1 MLERVMKL
9 QEATKP
15 RPIAIYGGRFQPMG
29 LHHYKTYQHLVNK
42 FGAKNVYVATSGVT
56 GPKSPF
62 TFAEKKKIIQS
73 YGVPASKIVKVKE
86 PYKSAE
92 ITKKFSKDTPA
103 IFAVGE
109 KDGSRLT
116 AGKYF
121 DKYKDGAP
129 MDGYEEHGY
138 IYILPHVSLKVNG
151 KEMSGTA
158 IRATLGNKGI
168 KAPQKHKLFQGIFG
182 HNKKDIYKLVVGKLT
197 RLSEERMELR
207 GLLLM
212 GGAYGHMAHPFDDS
226 NLTFGDFKSMITRLL
241 KGGVNVKGVTEK
253 LDGQNL
259 MVSWKN
265 GQLVAA
271 RNKGQIK
278 NFGENAL
285 TTAGV
290 KKMFA
295 GRGELEKAFAG
306 TMEDLENAIKGL
318 TEKQRGHIFD
328 NGHKWMNLEIIYVP
342 TQNVIPYGKDMIV
355 FHGNLEY
362 DKEGNPIGQ
371 DKESGS
377 KLAGMIKQ
385 INQEIQNTFEIR
397 GPVAVSLPVSKEF
410 QEDQQYFIKK
420 LYGLQKKYGLGNTD
434 KITRYHEMW
443 WLSKINAEARKSKIK
458 LDKPTKI
465 ALINRWVFGDK
476 SKALNKK
483 NFEDEKVLDWAKKMD
498 KINFNKFAQQNVAP
512 FEDLFLELGAKVLT
526 NVSNLIAASPDESV
540 KNIKKDLKSTINSL
554 NKGGDLNK
562 ISQLKRH
569 LNRLKK
575 AGGFKRIVP
584 SEGVVF
590 NYKGKTYKLTGTFA
604 PINQILGSLKYA

>member
-1 MLERVMKL
+1 MKL
-9 QEATKP
+9 QEVKNP
-15 RPIAIYGGRFQPMG
+15 RPIAIYPGRFQPMG
-29 LHHYKTYQHLVNK
+29 SHHFKAYQNLVKK
-42 FGAKNVYVATSGVT
+42 FGAKNVYIATSGVT

-62 TFAEKKKIIQS
+62 TFAEKKKIIQA
-73 YGVPASKIVKVKE
+73 YGVPSNRIIKVRD
-86 PYKSAE
+86 PYKAVE
-92 ITKKFSKDTPA
+92 ITSKLPEDTPVVFGFGA
-103 IFAVGE
+103 
-109 KDGSRLT
+109 KDAGRLT
-116 AGKYF
+116 SGKYF
-121 DKYKDGAP
+121 RDYKEGD
-129 MDGYEEHGY
+129 DLVGYKENGY
-138 IYILPHVSLKVNG
+138 ITVLPHIALKVAG
-151 KEMSGTA
+151 KEMSGTS
-158 IRATLGNKGI
+158 IRAALGSKETEESE
-168 KAPQKHKLFQGIFG
+168 KLKVFKGIFG
-182 HNKKDIYKLVVGKLT
+182 HSKKDIYKLVVDKLT
-197 RLSEERMELR
+197 SLREEKMELR
-207 GLLLM
+207 RLLLM

-241 KGGVNVKGVTEK
+241 KGGVNVEGVTEK

-278 NFGENAL
+278 NFGENSL

-318 TEKQRGHIFD
+318 TEKQKGHIFD

-342 TQNVIPYGKDMIV
+342 TQNVIPYGKDMII

-362 DKEGNPIGQ
+362 DKEGNAIGQ

-385 INQEIQNTFEIR
+385 INQNIQNTFEIR
-397 GPVAVSLPVSKEF
+397 GPVALSLPVSKDF
-410 QEDQQYFIKK
+410 KEDQQYFIKK
-420 LYGLQKKYGLGNTD
+420 LYKLQKKYGLSNND
-434 KITRYHEMW
+434 KVTRYHEMW
-443 WLSKINAEARKSKIK
+443 WLNKINAEARKSKIK
-458 LDKPTKI
+458 LDKKTKI
-465 ALINRWVFGDK
+465 ALINRWVFGNK
-476 SKALNKK
+476 SKALNSK
-483 NFEDEKVLDWAKKMD
+483 NFTNEKVLAWAKKLD
-498 KINFNKFAQQNVAP
+498 KQNFNKFAQQNIAP

-526 NVSNLIAASPDESV
+526 NVDNLISASPESSV
-540 KNIKKDLKSTINSL
+540 RSIKKDLKTTINSL
-554 NKGGDLNK
+554 RQGGDINK
-562 ISQLKRH
+562 ITQLKRH
-569 LNRLKK
+569 LTRLQK

-584 SEGVVF
+584 SEGLVF

>member
-109 KDGSRLT
+109 KDGNRLT

-121 DKYKDGAP
+121 DKYKDNAP

-168 KAPQKHKLFQGIFG
+168 KAPQKHKFFQGIFG
-182 HNKKDIYKLVVGKLT
+182 HNKKDIYKLVVGKLK

-241 KGGVNVKGVTEK
+241 KGGVSVKGVTEK

-278 NFGENAL
+278 NFGESAL

-385 INQEIQNTFEIR
+385 INQDIQNTFEIR
-397 GPVAVSLPVSKEF
+397 GPVAVSLPTTKDF
-410 QEDQQYFIKK
+410 QADQQYFIRK
-420 LYGLQKKYGLGNTD
+420 LYNLQKKYKLSNGD
-434 KITRYHEMW
+434 KVTRYHEKW
-443 WLSKINAEARKSKIK
+443 WENKIETEAKKAKIK
-458 LDKPTKI
+458 LDKQTKNDYI
-465 ALINRWVFGDK
+465 SRWVFGNK

-483 NFEDEKVLDWAKKMD
+483 NYPDEKILNWAKKMD
-498 KINFNKFAQQNVAP
+498 KVNFVKFAQQNIEP
-512 FEDLFLELGAKVLT
+512 FENLFLELGAKVLM
-526 NVSNLIAASPDESV
+526 NVENLISASPEKAV
-540 KNIKKDLKSTINSL
+540 KSIKKDLKSTISGL
-554 NKGGDLNK
+554 QKGGDLTK
-562 ISQLKRH
+562 MSQLNRH
-569 LNRLKK
+569 LERLNK

-584 SEGVVF
+584 SEGLVF

-604 PINQILGSLKYA
+604 PINQILGTLKYA

>member
-1 MLERVMKL
+1 MKL
-9 QEATKP
+9 YEATKP
-15 RPIAIYGGRFQPMG
+15 RTIAIYPGRFQPMG

-42 FGAKNVYVATSGVT
+42 FGSKNVYIVTSDVT
-56 GPKSPF
+56 GPTSPF
-62 TFAEKKKIIQS
+62 SFQEKKKIIQS
-73 YGVPASKIVKVKE
+73 YGVPANRIIKVKN
-86 PYKSAE
+86 PYQAIELTS
-92 ITKKFSKDTPA
+92 KFSDDTPVVFGFGA
-103 IFAVGE
+103 
-109 KDGSRLT
+109 KDAGRLA

-121 DKYKDGAP
+121 KDYKDGE
-129 MDGYEEHGY
+129 DLVGYKENGY
-138 IYILPHVSLKVNG
+138 ITTLPHVTLKVNG
-151 KEMSGTA
+151 KEMSGTS
-158 IRATLGNKGI
+158 IRASLGNKGV
-168 KAPQKHKLFQGIFG
+168 KNVEKRKLFKGIFG
-182 HNKKDIYKLVVGKLT
+182 HSKTPIYKLVVDKLSS
-197 RLSEERMELR
+197 LNEQKMELR

-226 NLTFGDFKSMITRLL
+226 NLTFSDFKSMITRLL
-241 KGGVNVKGVTEK
+241 KGGVNVEGVTEK

-295 GRGELEKAFAG
+295 GRGELTKAFSA

-318 TEKQRGHIFD
+318 TEKQRGLIFD

-355 FHGNLEY
+355 FHGNLKY

-371 DKESGS
+371 DKDSGR

-397 GPVAVSLPVSKEF
+397 GPVALSLPTTKNF
-410 QEDQQYFIKK
+410 QDDQQYFIKK
-420 LYGLQKKYGLGNTD
+420 LLGLQKRYGLGNTD
-434 KITRYHEMW
+434 KITRYHEKW
-443 WLSKINAEARKSKIK
+443 WENKIASEAKKSKIS
-458 LDKPTKI
+458 LDKQTKN
-465 ALINRWVFGDK
+465 ALISRWVFGNK
-476 SKALNKK
+476 SKPLNSK
-483 NFEDEKVLDWAKKMD
+483 NFKDEKVLDWAKKMD
-498 KINFNKFAQQNVAP
+498 KINFNKFAQQNIAP
-512 FEDLFLELGAKVLT
+512 FENLFLELGAKVLT
-526 NVSNLIAASPDESV
+526 NIENFISASPEDSV
-540 KNIKKDLKSTINSL
+540 RSIKKDLKSTVSSL
-554 NKGGDLNK
+554 QKGGDLTK
-562 ISQLKRH
+562 LSQLKRH
-569 LNRLKK
+569 LKRLSN

>member
-1 MLERVMKL
+1 MRERIMIL
-9 QEATKP
+9 QEATNP
-15 RPIAIYGGRFQPMG
+15 QPVAIYPGRFQPMG
-29 LHHYKTYQHLVNK
+29 LHHYKAYQYLVNK
-42 FGAKNVYVATSGVT
+42 FGAKNVYIATSGVT

-62 TFAEKKKIIQS
+62 TFAQKKKIIQA
-73 YGVPASKIVKVKE
+73 YGVPANRIIKVKD
-86 PYKSAE
+86 PYKAVE
-92 ITKKFSKDTPA
+92 ITSKLPEDTPIVFGFGA
-103 IFAVGE
+103 
-109 KDGSRLT
+109 KDAGRLT
-116 AGKYF
+116 SGKYF
-121 DKYKDGAP
+121 KD
-129 MDGYEEHGY
+129 YEEGKKLVGYTKNGY
-138 IYILPHVSLKVNG
+138 ITVLPHVALKVNG
-151 KEMSGTA
+151 KEMSGTS
-158 IRATLGNKGI
+158 IRATLGDKGVNKT
-168 KAPQKHKLFQGIFG
+168 KKLKFFKGIFG
-182 HNKKDIYKLVVGKLT
+182 HNKPAIYKLVVDKLT

-278 NFGENAL
+278 NFGENSL

-318 TEKQRGHIFD
+318 TEKQKGHIFD

-385 INQEIQNTFEIR
+385 INQNAQNTFEIR
-397 GPVAVSLPVSKEF
+397 GPVALTLPDTKDF

-420 LYGLQKKYGLGNTD
+420 LYALQKKYGLSNSD
-434 KITRYHEMW
+434 KITRYHERW
-443 WLSKINAEARKSKIK
+443 WLNKINAEAKKARIN
-458 LDKPTKI
+458 LDKSIKND
-465 ALINRWVFGDK
+465 LINRWVFGDK
-476 SKALNKK
+476 SKALNSK
-483 NFEDEKVLDWAKKMD
+483 NFKDEKILDWAKKMD
-498 KINFNKFAQQNVAP
+498 KQNFNKFAQQNVAP

-526 NVSNLIAASPDESV
+526 NVENLISASPDAAV
-540 KNIKKDLKSTINSL
+540 KSIKKDLKTTINSL
-554 NKGGDLNK
+554 RKGGDLNK
-562 ISQLKRH
+562 IQQLKRH

-575 AGGFKRIVP
+575 AGGFKRIVT

>member
-1 MLERVMKL
+1 MKL
-9 QEATKP
+9 SEAIDKQ
-15 RPIAIYGGRFQPMG
+15 RVVVIYPGRLQPMG
-29 LHHYKTYQHLVNK
+29 AHHYAAYKHLASK
-42 FGAKNVYVATSGVT
+42 FGAANVYVATSNVT

-62 TFAEKKKIIQS
+62 SFAEKKKIIS
-73 YGVPASKIVKVKE
+73 AAGVPSSKIVKVKD
-86 PYKSAE
+86 PYKAEE
-92 ITKKFSKDTPA
+92 ITSKFTDDTA
-103 IFAVGE
+103 VVFAVGA
-109 KDGSRLT
+109 KDGSRLVS
-116 AGKYF
+116 GKYF
-121 DKYKDGAP
+121 DKYKDGKK
-129 MDGYEEHGY
+129 MDGYKEHGY
-138 IYILPHVSLKVNG
+138 IYIIPHVSLKVKG
-151 KEMSGTA
+151 KEMSGTS
-158 IRATLGNKGI
+158 IRAALGNKGL
-168 KAPQKHKLFQGIFG
+168 KAPEKRKLFKQIFG
-182 HNKKDIYKLVVGKLT
+182 HDKKDIYKLVVDKLT
-197 RLSEERMELR
+197 KLSEEKMELR

-226 NLTFGDFKSMITRLL
+226 NLTFNDFKSMITRLL
-241 KGGVNVKGVTEK
+241 KGGINVEGVTEK

-278 NFGENAL
+278 NFGENSL

-295 GRGELEKAFAG
+295 GRGELEKAFSG

-385 INQEIQNTFEIR
+385 INQDIQNTFEIR
-397 GPVAVSLPVSKEF
+397 GPVAVSLPTTKDF
-410 QEDQQYFIKK
+410 QVDQQYFIRK
-420 LYGLQKKYGLGNTD
+420 LHNLQKKYKLSNGD
-434 KITRYHEMW
+434 KVTRYHEKW
-443 WLSKINAEARKSKIK
+443 WEDKIETEAKKAKIK
-458 LDKPTKI
+458 LDKQTKNDYI
-465 ALINRWVFGDK
+465 SRWVFGNK

-483 NFEDEKVLDWAKKMD
+483 NYPDEKILNWAKKMD
-498 KINFNKFAQQNVAP
+498 KVNFVKFAQQNIEP
-512 FEDLFLELGAKVLT
+512 FENLFLELGAKVLM
-526 NVSNLIAASPDESV
+526 NVENLISASPEKAV
-540 KNIKKDLKSTINSL
+540 KSIKKDLKSTISGL
-554 NKGGDLNK
+554 QKGGDLTK
-562 ISQLKRH
+562 MSQLKRH
-569 LNRLKK
+569 LERLNK

-584 SEGVVF
+584 SEGLVF

-604 PINQILGSLKYA
+604 PINQILGTLKYA

>member
-1 MLERVMKL
+1 MKL
-9 QEATKP
+9 LEAVKP
-15 RPIAIYGGRFQPMG
+15 KQKIVAILPGRFNPFG
-29 LHHYKTYQHLVNK
+29 GHHYQAYEHLASK
-42 FGAKNVYVATSGVT
+42 FGAANVYVATSNVT

-62 TFAEKKKIIQS
+62 SFAEKKKIIS
-73 YGVPASKIVKVKE
+73 AAGVPANKIVKVRD
-86 PYKSAE
+86 PYKAVE
-92 ITKKFSKDTPA
+92 ITSKLPKDTA
-103 IFAVGE
+103 VIFAVGA
-109 KDGSRLT
+109 KDGGRLVS
-116 AGKYF
+116 GKYF
-121 DKYKDGAP
+121 DKYKAGAQ

-138 IYILPHVSLKVNG
+138 IYIIPHVALKVNG
-151 KEMSGTA
+151 KEMSGTS
-158 IRATLGNKGI
+158 IRAALGDKSL
-168 KAPQKHKLFQGIFG
+168 KTPEKRKLFKQIFG
-182 HNKKDIYKLVVGKLT
+182 HNKKDIYKLVVDKLT
-197 RLSEERMELR
+197 KLSEEKMELR

-241 KGGVNVKGVTEK
+241 KGGVNVEGVTEK

-265 GQLVAA
+265 GQPIAA

-278 NFGENAL
+278 NFGENSL

-318 TEKQRGHIFD
+318 SEKQRGAIFD

-342 TQNVIPYGKDMIV
+342 TQNVIPYGKDMII

-371 DKESGS
+371 DKESGA

-397 GPVAVSLPVSKEF
+397 GPVVLSLPRSQDFKA
-410 QEDQQYFIKK
+410 DQQYFIKK
-420 LYGLQKKYGLGNTD
+420 LFNLQKKYKLKNTD
-434 KITRYHEMW
+434 KITRYHEKW
-443 WLSKINAEARKSKIK
+443 WENKIDSEAKKAKIS
-458 LDKPTKI
+458 LDTQTKNDY
-465 ALINRWVFGDK
+465 INRWVFGDK
-476 SKALNKK
+476 SKALTKK
-483 NFEDEKVLDWAKKMD
+483 NFPDEKVLNWAKTMD
-498 KINFNKFAQQNVAP
+498 KVNFLKFAQQNVEP
-512 FEDLFLELGAKVLT
+512 FENLFLELGAKVLT
-526 NVSNLIAASPDESV
+526 NVENLISASPEAAV
-540 KNIKKDLKSTINSL
+540 KNIKKDLKSTISNL
-554 NKGGDLNK
+554 YKGGDLSK
-562 ISQLKRH
+562 VSQLRRH
-569 LNRLKK
+569 LERLSK

-584 SEGVVF
+584 SEGLVF

>member
-1 MLERVMKL
+1 MREIKMRL
-9 QEATKP
+9 QEATKS
-15 RPIAIYGGRFQPMG
+15 RVVAIYPGRFQPMG
-29 LHHYKTYQHLVNK
+29 AHHYKAYQYLVNK
-42 FGAKNVYVATSGVT
+42 FGVKNVYVATSGVT

-73 YGVPASKIVKVKE
+73 YGVPSSRIVKVKD
-86 PYKSAE
+86 PYKAIE
-92 ITKKFSKDTPA
+92 ITSKLPVDTPVV
-103 IFAVGE
+103 FGFGQ
-109 KDGSRLT
+109 KDAGRLSS
-116 AGKYF
+116 GKYF
-121 DKYKDGAP
+121 KDYKEGA
-129 MDGYEEHGY
+129 DLVGYRENGY
-138 IYILPHVSLKVNG
+138 IIVLPHVAMKVNG
-151 KEMSGTA
+151 KEMSGTS
-158 IRATLGNKGI
+158 IRNALGSKGV
-168 KAPQKHKLFQGIFG
+168 KQAEKLKIFKGVFG
-182 HNKKDIYKLVVGKLT
+182 HNKKDIYKLVVDKLT
-197 RLSEERMELR
+197 SLKEEKMELR
-207 GLLLM
+207 RLLLM

-226 NLTFGDFKSMITRLL
+226 NLTFGYFKSMITRLL

-271 RNKGQIK
+271 RNKGQLK
-278 NFGENAL
+278 NFGENSL
-285 TTAGV
+285 TTAGM

-306 TMEDLENAIKGL
+306 TMEDLESAIKGL
-318 TEKQRGHIFD
+318 TEKQKGHIFD

-385 INQEIQNTFEIR
+385 INQNTQNTFEIR
-397 GPVAVSLPVSKEF
+397 GPVALSLPVSKEF
-410 QEDQQYFIKK
+410 KEDQQYFIKK
-420 LYGLQKKYGLGNTD
+420 LYALQKKYGLSNSD
-434 KITRYHEMW
+434 KVTRYHEMW
-443 WLSKINAEARKSKIK
+443 WLNKINAEARKAKIK
-458 LDKPTKI
+458 LDKKTKI
-465 ALINRWVFGDK
+465 ALINRWVFGNK
-476 SKALNKK
+476 SKALNSK
-483 NFEDEKVLDWAKKMD
+483 NFTNEKVLAWAKKMD

-526 NVSNLIAASPDESV
+526 NVDNLISASPEDSV
-540 KNIKKDLKSTINSL
+540 RSIKKDLKTTINSL
-554 NKGGDLNK
+554 RQGGDINK
-562 ISQLKRH
+562 IQQLKRH
-569 LNRLKK
+569 LSRLQK

-584 SEGVVF
+584 SEGLVF

-604 PINQILGSLKYA
+604 PINQILGSLKFA

>member
-1 MLERVMKL
+1 MKL
-9 QEATKP
+9 YEATKP
-15 RPIAIYGGRFQPMG
+15 RTIAIYPGRFQPMG

-42 FGAKNVYVATSGVT
+42 FGSKSVYIVTSDVT
-56 GPKSPF
+56 GPTSPF
-62 TFAEKKKIIQS
+62 SFNEKKKIIQS
-73 YGVPASKIVKVKE
+73 YGVPANRIIKVKD
-86 PYKSAE
+86 PYKAIELTS
-92 ITKKFSKDTPA
+92 KFSDDTPVVFGFGA
-103 IFAVGE
+103 
-109 KDGSRLT
+109 KDAGRLT
-116 AGKYF
+116 SGKYF
-121 DKYKDGAP
+121 KDYKDGE
-129 MDGYEEHGY
+129 DLVGYKENGY
-138 IYILPHVSLKVNG
+138 ITTLPHVTLKVNG
-151 KEMSGTA
+151 KEMSGTS
-158 IRATLGNKGI
+158 IRAAIGNKGI
-168 KAPQKHKLFQGIFG
+168 KDVKKRKLFKGIFG
-182 HNKKDIYKLVVGKLT
+182 HSKAPIYKLVVDKLSS
-197 RLSEERMELR
+197 LNEQKMELR

-226 NLTFGDFKSMITRLL
+226 NLTFSDFKSMITRLL
-241 KGGVNVKGVTEK
+241 KGGVNVEGVTEK

-278 NFGENAL
+278 NFGETAL

-295 GRGELEKAFAG
+295 GRGELTKAFSA

-318 TEKQRGHIFD
+318 TEKQRGLIFD

-355 FHGNLEY
+355 FHGNLKY

-371 DKESGS
+371 DKDSGR

-397 GPVAVSLPVSKEF
+397 GPVAVSLPTTKNF
-410 QEDQQYFIKK
+410 QDDQQYFIKK
-420 LYGLQKKYGLGNTD
+420 LLGLQKRYGLGNTD
-434 KITRYHEMW
+434 KITRYHEKW
-443 WLSKINAEARKSKIK
+443 WENKIDSEAKKSKIS
-458 LDKPTKI
+458 LDKQTKN
-465 ALINRWVFGDK
+465 ALISRWVFGNK
-476 SKALNKK
+476 SKSLNSK
-483 NFEDEKVLDWAKKMD
+483 NFKDEKVLDWAKEMD
-498 KINFNKFAQQNVAP
+498 KVSFNKFAQQNIAP
-512 FEDLFLELGAKVLT
+512 FENLFLELGAKVLT
-526 NVSNLIAASPDESV
+526 NIENFISASPEDSV
-540 KNIKKDLKSTINSL
+540 RSIKKDLKSTVSSL
-554 NKGGDLNK
+554 QKGGDLTK
-562 ISQLKRH
+562 LSQLKRH
-569 LNRLKK
+569 LKRLSK

>member
-1 MLERVMKL
+1 MKL
-9 QEATKP
+9 QEVKSP
-15 RPIAIYGGRFQPMG
+15 RPIAIYPGRFQPMG
-29 LHHYKTYQHLVNK
+29 SHHFKAYQNLVKK
-42 FGAKNVYVATSGVT
+42 FGAKNVYIATSGVT

-62 TFAEKKKIIQS
+62 TFAEKKKIIQA
-73 YGVPASKIVKVKE
+73 YGIPSNRIIKVRD
-86 PYKSAE
+86 PYKAVE
-92 ITKKFSKDTPA
+92 ITSKLPEDTPVVFGFGA
-103 IFAVGE
+103 
-109 KDGSRLT
+109 KDAGRLT
-116 AGKYF
+116 SGKYF
-121 DKYKDGAP
+121 KDYKEGD
-129 MDGYEEHGY
+129 DLVGYRENGY
-138 IYILPHVSLKVNG
+138 ITVLPHIALKVGG
-151 KEMSGTA
+151 KEMSGTS
-158 IRATLGNKGI
+158 IRAALGSKETEESE
-168 KAPQKHKLFQGIFG
+168 KLKVFKGIFG
-182 HNKKDIYKLVVGKLT
+182 HSKKDIYKLVVDKLT
-197 RLSEERMELR
+197 SLREEKMELR
-207 GLLLM
+207 RLLLM

-241 KGGVNVKGVTEK
+241 KGGVNVEGVTEK

-278 NFGENAL
+278 NFGENSL

-318 TEKQRGHIFD
+318 TEKQKGHIFD

-342 TQNVIPYGKDMIV
+342 TQNVIPYGKDMII

-362 DKEGNPIGQ
+362 DKEGNAIGQ

-385 INQEIQNTFEIR
+385 INQNIQNTFEIR
-397 GPVAVSLPVSKEF
+397 GPVALSLPVSKDF
-410 QEDQQYFIKK
+410 KEDQQYFIKK
-420 LYGLQKKYGLGNTD
+420 LYKLQKKYGLSNND
-434 KITRYHEMW
+434 KVTRYHEMW
-443 WLSKINAEARKSKIK
+443 WLNKINAEARKSKIK
-458 LDKPTKI
+458 LDKKTKI
-465 ALINRWVFGDK
+465 ALINRWVFGNK
-476 SKALNKK
+476 SKALNSK
-483 NFEDEKVLDWAKKMD
+483 NFTNEKVLAWAKKLD
-498 KINFNKFAQQNVAP
+498 KQNFNKFAQQNIAP

-526 NVSNLIAASPDESV
+526 NVDNLISASPESSV
-540 KNIKKDLKSTINSL
+540 RSIKKDLKTTINSL
-554 NKGGDLNK
+554 RQGGDINK
-562 ISQLKRH
+562 ITQLKRH
-569 LNRLKK
+569 LTRLQK

-584 SEGVVF
+584 SEGLVF

>member
-1 MLERVMKL
+1 MKL
-9 QEATKP
+9 QEVKNP
-15 RPIAIYGGRFQPMG
+15 RPIAIYPGRFQPMG
-29 LHHYKTYQHLVNK
+29 SHHFKAYQNLVKK
-42 FGAKNVYVATSGVT
+42 FGAKNVYIATSGVT

-62 TFAEKKKIIQS
+62 TFAEKKKIIQA
-73 YGVPASKIVKVKE
+73 YGIPSNRIIKVRD
-86 PYKSAE
+86 PYKAVE
-92 ITKKFSKDTPA
+92 ITSKLPEDTPVVFGFGA
-103 IFAVGE
+103 
-109 KDGSRLT
+109 KDAGRLT
-116 AGKYF
+116 SGKYF
-121 DKYKDGAP
+121 RDYKEGD
-129 MDGYEEHGY
+129 DLVGYKENGY
-138 IYILPHVSLKVNG
+138 ITVLPHIALKVGG
-151 KEMSGTA
+151 KEMSGTS
-158 IRATLGNKGI
+158 IRAALGSKE
-168 KAPQKHKLFQGIFG
+168 AEESEKLKVFKGIFG
-182 HNKKDIYKLVVGKLT
+182 HSKKDIYKLVVDKLT
-197 RLSEERMELR
+197 SLREEKMELR
-207 GLLLM
+207 RLLLM

-241 KGGVNVKGVTEK
+241 KGGVNVEGVTEK

-278 NFGENAL
+278 NFGENSL

-318 TEKQRGHIFD
+318 TEKQKGHIFD

-342 TQNVIPYGKDMIV
+342 TQNVIPYGKDMII

-362 DKEGNPIGQ
+362 DKEGNAIGQ

-385 INQEIQNTFEIR
+385 INQNIQNTFEIR
-397 GPVAVSLPVSKEF
+397 GPVALSLPVSKDF
-410 QEDQQYFIKK
+410 KEDQQYFIKK
-420 LYGLQKKYGLGNTD
+420 LYKLQKKYGLSNND
-434 KITRYHEMW
+434 KVTRYHEMW
-443 WLSKINAEARKSKIK
+443 WLNKINAEARKAKIK
-458 LDKPTKI
+458 LDKQTKI
-465 ALINRWVFGDK
+465 ALINRWVFGNK
-476 SKALNKK
+476 SKALNSK
-483 NFEDEKVLDWAKKMD
+483 NFTNEKVLAWAKKLD
-498 KINFNKFAQQNVAP
+498 KQNFNKFAQQNIAP

-526 NVSNLIAASPDESV
+526 NVDNLISASPESSV
-540 KNIKKDLKSTINSL
+540 RSIKKDLKTTINSL
-554 NKGGDLNK
+554 RQGGDINK
-562 ISQLKRH
+562 ITQLKRH
-569 LNRLKK
+569 LTRLQK

-584 SEGVVF
+584 SEGLVF

>member
-1 MLERVMKL
+1 
-9 QEATKP
+9 
-15 RPIAIYGGRFQPMG
+15 
-29 LHHYKTYQHLVNK
+29 
-42 FGAKNVYVATSGVT
+42 
-56 GPKSPF
+56 
-62 TFAEKKKIIQS
+62 
-73 YGVPASKIVKVKE
+73 VPSSKIVKVKN
-86 PYKSAE
+86 PYRAEE
-92 ITKKFSKDTPA
+92 ITSKLPDDTA
-103 IFAVGE
+103 VVFAVGA
-109 KDGSRLT
+109 KDGDRL
-116 AGKYF
+116 ARGKYF
-121 DKYKDGAP
+121 DIYKDGKK
-129 MDGYEEHGY
+129 MDGYKEHGY
-138 IYILPHVSLKVNG
+138 IYIIPHVALKVKG
-151 KEMSGTA
+151 REMSGTS
-158 IRATLGNKGI
+158 IRAALGDKGL
-168 KAPQKHKLFQGIFG
+168 KAPEKRKLFKQIFG
-182 HNKKDIYKLVVGKLT
+182 HDKKDIYKLVVDKLT
-197 RLSEERMELR
+197 KLSEEKMELR

-226 NLTFGDFKSMITRLL
+226 NLTFNDFKSMITRLL
-241 KGGVNVKGVTEK
+241 KGGINVEGVTEK

-278 NFGENAL
+278 NFGENSL

-385 INQEIQNTFEIR
+385 INQDIQNTFEIR
-397 GPVAVSLPVSKEF
+397 GPVALSLPTTKDF
-410 QEDQQYFIKK
+410 QVDQQYFIRK
-420 LYGLQKKYGLGNTD
+420 LNNLQKKYKLTNGD
-434 KITRYHEMW
+434 KVTRYHEKW
-443 WLSKINAEARKSKIK
+443 WEDKIETEAKKAKIK
-458 LDKPTKI
+458 LDKQTKNDYI
-465 ALINRWVFGDK
+465 SRWVFGNK

-483 NFEDEKVLDWAKKMD
+483 NYPDEKILNWAKKMD
-498 KINFNKFAQQNVAP
+498 KVNFVKFAQQNIEP
-512 FEDLFLELGAKVLT
+512 FENLFLELGAKVLM
-526 NVSNLIAASPDESV
+526 NVENLISASPEKAV
-540 KNIKKDLKSTINSL
+540 KSIKKDLKSTISGL
-554 NKGGDLNK
+554 QKGGDLTK
-562 ISQLKRH
+562 MSQLKRH
-569 LNRLKK
+569 LERLNK

-584 SEGVVF
+584 SEGLVF

>member
-1 MLERVMKL
+1 MKL
-9 QEATKP
+9 QEALNPKQKVV
-15 RPIAIYGGRFQPMG
+15 AIFPGRYNPYSS
-29 LHHYKTYQHLVNK
+29 HHHTAYQNLVAK
-42 FGAKNVYVATSGVT
+42 FGAPNVYVATSNVT

-62 TFAEKKKIIQS
+62 TFAEKQKIINAA
-73 YGVPASKIVKVKE
+73 GVPSSKIVKVKN
-86 PYKSAE
+86 PYKSEE
-92 ITKKFSKDTPA
+92 ITSKFPDDTA
-103 IFAVGE
+103 VVFAVGA
-109 KDGSRLT
+109 KDGSRLVS
-116 AGKYF
+116 GKYF
-121 DKYKDGAP
+121 DIYKDGKK
-129 MDGYEEHGY
+129 MDGYKEHGY
-138 IYILPHVSLKVNG
+138 IYIIPHVALKIRG
-151 KEMSGTA
+151 KPMSGTSV
-158 IRATLGNKGI
+158 RAALADKSV
-168 KAPQKHKLFQGIFG
+168 KAPEKRKLFKQIFG
-182 HNKKDIYKLVVGKLT
+182 HNKKDIYKLVVDKLT
-197 RLSEERMELR
+197 KLSEEKMELR

-241 KGGVNVKGVTEK
+241 KGGVNVEGVTEK

-265 GQLVAA
+265 GQLIAA

-278 NFGENAL
+278 NFGENSL

-318 TEKQRGHIFD
+318 SEKQRGAIFD

-342 TQNVIPYGKDMIV
+342 TQNVIPYGKDMII

-371 DKESGS
+371 DKESGA

-397 GPVAVSLPVSKEF
+397 GPVVLSLPRSQDFKA
-410 QEDQQYFIKK
+410 DQQYFIKK
-420 LYGLQKKYGLGNTD
+420 LSNLQKKYKLKNTD
-434 KITRYHEMW
+434 KITRYHEKW
-443 WLSKINAEARKSKIK
+443 WENKINSEAKKAKIS
-458 LDKPTKI
+458 LDTQTKNDY
-465 ALINRWVFGDK
+465 INRWVFGDK
-476 SKALNKK
+476 SKALTKK
-483 NFEDEKVLDWAKKMD
+483 NFPDEKVLNWAKTMD
-498 KINFNKFAQQNVAP
+498 KVNFLKFAQQNVEP
-512 FEDLFLELGAKVLT
+512 FENLFLELGAKVLT
-526 NVSNLIAASPDESV
+526 NVENLISASPEAAV
-540 KNIKKDLKSTINSL
+540 KNIKKDLKSTISNL
-554 NKGGDLNK
+554 YKGGDLSK
-562 ISQLKRH
+562 VSQLRRH
-569 LNRLKK
+569 LERLSK

-584 SEGVVF
+584 SEGLVF

>member
-1 MLERVMKL
+1 MKL
-9 QEATKP
+9 QEVKSP
-15 RPIAIYGGRFQPMG
+15 KPIAIYPGRFQPMG
-29 LHHYKTYQHLVNK
+29 SHHFKAYQNLVKK
-42 FGAKNVYVATSGVT
+42 FGAKNVYIATSGVT

-62 TFAEKKKIIQS
+62 TFAEKKKIIQA
-73 YGVPASKIVKVKE
+73 YGIPSNRIIKVRD
-86 PYKSAE
+86 PYKAVE
-92 ITKKFSKDTPA
+92 ITSKLPEDTPVVFGFGA
-103 IFAVGE
+103 
-109 KDGSRLT
+109 KDAGRLT
-116 AGKYF
+116 SGKYF
-121 DKYKDGAP
+121 RDYKEGD
-129 MDGYEEHGY
+129 DLVGYKENGY
-138 IYILPHVSLKVNG
+138 ITVLPHIALKVGG
-151 KEMSGTA
+151 KEMSGTS
-158 IRATLGNKGI
+158 IRAALGSKETEESE
-168 KAPQKHKLFQGIFG
+168 KLKIFKGIFG
-182 HNKKDIYKLVVGKLT
+182 HSKKDIYKLVVDKLT
-197 RLSEERMELR
+197 SLREEKMELR
-207 GLLLM
+207 RLLLM

-241 KGGVNVKGVTEK
+241 KGGVNVEGVTEK

-278 NFGENAL
+278 NFGENSL

-318 TEKQRGHIFD
+318 TEKQKGHIFD

-342 TQNVIPYGKDMIV
+342 TQNVIPYGKDMII

-362 DKEGNPIGQ
+362 DKEGNAIGQ

-385 INQEIQNTFEIR
+385 INQDIQNTFEIR
-397 GPVAVSLPVSKEF
+397 GPVALSLPVSKDF
-410 QEDQQYFIKK
+410 KEDQQYFIKK
-420 LYGLQKKYGLGNTD
+420 LFKLQKQYGLSNND
-434 KITRYHEMW
+434 KVTRYHEMW
-443 WLSKINAEARKSKIK
+443 WLNKINAEARKAKIK
-458 LDKPTKI
+458 LDKKTKNV
-465 ALINRWVFGDK
+465 LINRWVFGNK
-476 SKALNKK
+476 STALNSK
-483 NFEDEKVLDWAKKMD
+483 NFTNEKVLAWAKKLD
-498 KINFNKFAQQNVAP
+498 KQNFNKFAQQNIAP

-526 NVSNLIAASPDESV
+526 NVDNLISASPESSV
-540 KNIKKDLKSTINSL
+540 RSIKKDLKTTINSL
-554 NKGGDLNK
+554 RQGGDINK
-562 ISQLKRH
+562 ITQLKRH
-569 LNRLKK
+569 LTRLQK

-584 SEGVVF
+584 SEGLVF

>member
-1 MLERVMKL
+1 MRL
-9 QEATKP
+9 QEVKNP
-15 RPIAIYGGRFQPMG
+15 RPIAIYPGRFQPMG
-29 LHHYKTYQHLVNK
+29 SHHFKAYQNLVKK
-42 FGAKNVYVATSGVT
+42 FGAKNVYIATSGVT

-62 TFAEKKKIIQS
+62 TFAEKKKIIQA
-73 YGVPASKIVKVKE
+73 YGVPSNRIIKVRD
-86 PYKSAE
+86 PYKAVE
-92 ITKKFSKDTPA
+92 ITSKLPEDTPVVFGFGA
-103 IFAVGE
+103 
-109 KDGSRLT
+109 KDAGRLT
-116 AGKYF
+116 SGKYF
-121 DKYKDGAP
+121 KDYKEGD
-129 MDGYEEHGY
+129 DLVGYKENGY
-138 IYILPHVSLKVNG
+138 ITVLPHIALKVGG
-151 KEMSGTA
+151 KEMSGTS
-158 IRATLGNKGI
+158 IRAALGSKETEESE
-168 KAPQKHKLFQGIFG
+168 KLKVFKGIFG
-182 HNKKDIYKLVVGKLT
+182 HSKKDIYKLVVDKLT
-197 RLSEERMELR
+197 SLREEKMELR
-207 GLLLM
+207 RLLLM

-241 KGGVNVKGVTEK
+241 KGGVNVEGVTEK

-278 NFGENAL
+278 NFGENSL

-318 TEKQRGHIFD
+318 TEKQKGHIFD

-342 TQNVIPYGKDMIV
+342 TQNVIPYGKDMII

-362 DKEGNPIGQ
+362 DKEGNAIGQ

-385 INQEIQNTFEIR
+385 INQNIQNTFEIR
-397 GPVAVSLPVSKEF
+397 GPVALSLPVSKDF
-410 QEDQQYFIKK
+410 KEDQQYFIKK
-420 LYGLQKKYGLGNTD
+420 LYKLQKKYGLSNND
-434 KITRYHEMW
+434 KVTRYHEMW
-443 WLSKINAEARKSKIK
+443 WLNKINAEARKSKIK
-458 LDKPTKI
+458 LDKKTKI
-465 ALINRWVFGDK
+465 ALINRWVFGNK
-476 SKALNKK
+476 SKALNSK
-483 NFEDEKVLDWAKKMD
+483 NFTNEKVLAWAKKLD
-498 KINFNKFAQQNVAP
+498 KQNFNKFAQQNIAP

-526 NVSNLIAASPDESV
+526 NVDNLISASPESSV
-540 KNIKKDLKSTINSL
+540 RSIKKDLKTTINSL
-554 NKGGDLNK
+554 RQGGDINK
-562 ISQLKRH
+562 ITQLKRH
-569 LNRLKK
+569 LTRLQK

-584 SEGVVF
+584 SEGLVF

>member
-1 MLERVMKL
+1 MKL
-9 QEATKP
+9 QEVVKP
-15 RPIAIYGGRFQPMG
+15 KQKVVAILPGRFNPFG
-29 LHHYKTYQHLVNK
+29 GHHYQAYEHLVSK
-42 FGAKNVYVATSGVT
+42 FGAANVYVATSNVT

-62 TFAEKKKIIQS
+62 SFAEKKKIIS
-73 YGVPASKIVKVKE
+73 AAGVPSNKIIKVRD
-86 PYKSAE
+86 PYKAVE
-92 ITKKFSKDTPA
+92 ITSKLPKDTA
-103 IFAVGE
+103 VIFAVGA
-109 KDGSRLT
+109 KDGGRLVS
-116 AGKYF
+116 GKYF
-121 DKYKDGAP
+121 DKYNSGAP
-129 MDGYEEHGY
+129 MSGYEEHGY
-138 IYILPHVSLKVNG
+138 IYIIPHVALKVNG
-151 KEMSGTA
+151 KEMSGTS
-158 IRATLGNKGI
+158 IRAALGDKSL
-168 KAPQKHKLFQGIFG
+168 KAPEKRKLFKQIFG
-182 HNKKDIYKLVVGKLT
+182 HNKKDIYKLVVDKLT
-197 RLSEERMELR
+197 KLSEEKMELR

-241 KGGVNVKGVTEK
+241 KGGVNVEGVTEK

-278 NFGENAL
+278 NFGENSL

-318 TEKQRGHIFD
+318 SEKQRGAIFD
-328 NGHKWMNLEIIYVP
+328 NGHKWMNLEIIYEP

-362 DKEGNPIGQ
+362 DKEGNTIGQ
-371 DKESGS
+371 DKESGA

-397 GPVAVSLPVSKEF
+397 GPVALSLPTSQDFKA
-410 QEDQQYFIKK
+410 DQQYFIKK
-420 LYGLQKKYGLGNTD
+420 LYNLQKKYKLTNTD
-434 KITRYHEMW
+434 KITRYHEKW
-443 WLSKINAEARKSKIK
+443 WENKIDSESKKAKIS
-458 LDKPTKI
+458 LDRQTKNDY
-465 ALINRWVFGDK
+465 INRWVFGDK

-483 NFEDEKVLDWAKKMD
+483 NFPDEKVLNWAKTMD
-498 KINFNKFAQQNVAP
+498 KVNFLKFAQQNVEP
-512 FEDLFLELGAKVLT
+512 FENLFLELGAKVLT
-526 NVSNLIAASPDESV
+526 NVDNLISASPDSAV
-540 KNIKKDLKSTINSL
+540 RNIKKDLKSTISNL
-554 NKGGDLNK
+554 YKGGDLNK
-562 ISQLKRH
+562 VSQLRRH
-569 LNRLKK
+569 LERLNK

-584 SEGVVF
+584 SEGLVF

>member
-1 MLERVMKL
+1 MKL

-15 RPIAIYGGRFQPMG
+15 RTVAIYPGRFQPAG
-29 LHHYKTYQHLVNK
+29 QHHYDAYSWLAKK
-42 FGAKNVYVATSGVT
+42 FGPKNVYIATSNLK

-62 TFAEKKKIIQS
+62 NFREKKKILQA
-73 YGVPASKIVKVKE
+73 YGVPANRIIQVKD
-86 PYKSAE
+86 PYKAVE
-92 ITKKFSKDTPA
+92 ITSKLPEGTPVV
-103 IFAVGE
+103 FGFGE
-109 KDGSRLT
+109 KDAGRLKS
-116 AGKYF
+116 GKYF
-121 DKYKDGAP
+121 RDYKEGGNLV
-129 MDGYEEHGY
+129 GYEENGY
-138 IYILPHVSLKVNG
+138 IVTLPHIALKVGG
-151 KEMSGTA
+151 KEMSGTS
-158 IRATLGNKGI
+158 IRGAMGSKDI
-168 KAPQKHKLFQGIFG
+168 KTPEKRKLFKQIFG
-182 HNKKDIYKLVVGKLT
+182 HNKKDIYKLVVDKLT
-197 RLSEERMELR
+197 KLSEEKMELR

-241 KGGVNVKGVTEK
+241 KGGVNVEGVTEK

-259 MVSWKN
+259 MGPWKN
-265 GQLVAA
+265 AQLIAA

-278 NFGENAL
+278 NFGENSL

-318 TEKQRGHIFD
+318 SEKQRGAIFD

-342 TQNVIPYGKDMIV
+342 TQNVIPYGKDMII

-371 DKESGS
+371 DKESGA

-397 GPVAVSLPVSKEF
+397 GPVALSLPRSQDFKA
-410 QEDQQYFIKK
+410 DQQYFIKK
-420 LYGLQKKYGLGNTD
+420 LFNLQKKYKLQNTD
-434 KITRYHEMW
+434 KITRYHEKW
-443 WLSKINAEARKSKIK
+443 WENKIDSEAKKAKIS
-458 LDKPTKI
+458 LDTQTKNDY
-465 ALINRWVFGDK
+465 INRWVFGDK
-476 SKALNKK
+476 SKALTKK
-483 NFEDEKVLDWAKKMD
+483 NFPDEKVLNWAKTMD
-498 KINFNKFAQQNVAP
+498 KVNFLKFAQQNVEP
-512 FEDLFLELGAKVLT
+512 FENLFLELGAKVLT
-526 NVSNLIAASPDESV
+526 NVDNLISASPEAAV
-540 KNIKKDLKSTINSL
+540 RNIKKDLKSTISNL
-554 NKGGDLNK
+554 YKGGDLSK
-562 ISQLKRH
+562 VSQLRRH
-569 LNRLKK
+569 LERLNK

-584 SEGVVF
+584 SEGLVF

>member
-1 MLERVMKL
+1 MKL
-9 QEATKP
+9 QEALKP
-15 RPIAIYGGRFQPMG
+15 KQKVVAIFPGRYNPYSS
-29 LHHYKTYQHLVNK
+29 HHHTAYQNLVSK
-42 FGAKNVYVATSGVT
+42 FGPANVYVATSNVT

-62 TFAEKKKIIQS
+62 SFAEKKKIIS
-73 YGVPASKIVKVKE
+73 AAGVPSSKIVKVKN
-86 PYKSAE
+86 PYKSEE
-92 ITKKFSKDTPA
+92 ITSKFPDDTA
-103 IFAVGE
+103 VVFAVGA
-109 KDGSRLT
+109 KDGSRLVS
-116 AGKYF
+116 GKYF
-121 DKYKDGAP
+121 DKYKDGKK
-129 MDGYEEHGY
+129 MDGYKEHGY
-138 IYILPHVSLKVNG
+138 IYIIPHVALKIRG
-151 KEMSGTA
+151 KELSGTSV
-158 IRATLGNKGI
+158 RAALADKSV
-168 KAPQKHKLFQGIFG
+168 KAPEKRKLFKQIFG
-182 HNKKDIYKLVVGKLT
+182 HDKKDIYKLVVDKLT
-197 RLSEERMELR
+197 KLSEEKMELR

-241 KGGVNVKGVTEK
+241 KGGVNVEGVTEK

-265 GQLVAA
+265 GQLIAA

-278 NFGENAL
+278 NFGENSL

-318 TEKQRGHIFD
+318 SEKQRGAIFD

-342 TQNVIPYGKDMIV
+342 TQNVIPYGKDMII

-371 DKESGS
+371 DKESGA

-397 GPVAVSLPVSKEF
+397 GPVVLSLPRSQDFKA
-410 QEDQQYFIKK
+410 DQQYFIKK
-420 LYGLQKKYGLGNTD
+420 LFNLQKKYKLKNTD
-434 KITRYHEMW
+434 KITRYHEKW
-443 WLSKINAEARKSKIK
+443 WENKINSEAKKAKIS
-458 LDKPTKI
+458 LDTQTKNDY
-465 ALINRWVFGDK
+465 INRWVFGDK
-476 SKALNKK
+476 SKALTKK
-483 NFEDEKVLDWAKKMD
+483 NFPDEKVLNWAKTMD
-498 KINFNKFAQQNVAP
+498 KVNFLKFAQQNVEP
-512 FEDLFLELGAKVLT
+512 FENLFLELGAKVLT
-526 NVSNLIAASPDESV
+526 NVENLISASPEAAV
-540 KNIKKDLKSTINSL
+540 KNIKKDLKSTISNL
-554 NKGGDLNK
+554 YKGGDLSK
-562 ISQLKRH
+562 VSQLRRH
-569 LNRLKK
+569 LERLNK

-584 SEGVVF
+584 SEGLVF

>member
-1 MLERVMKL
+1 MKL
-9 QEATKP
+9 QEATKQ
-15 RPIAIYGGRFQPMG
+15 RVVAIYPGRFQPAASHHIAAYKG
-29 LHHYKTYQHLVNK
+29 LVSK
-42 FGAKNVYVATSGVT
+42 FGAKNVYIATSGVT

-62 TFAEKKKIIQS
+62 SFAEKKKIIS
-73 YGVPASKIVKVKE
+73 AAGVPSNRIIKVKN
-86 PYKSAE
+86 PYQATE
-92 ITKKFSKDTPA
+92 ITSKLPEDTA
-103 IFAVGE
+103 VVFAVGA
-109 KDGSRLT
+109 KDGDRLT

-121 DKYKDGAP
+121 DKYKDGKEL
-129 MDGYEEHGY
+129 DGFKEHGY
-138 IYILPHVSLKVNG
+138 IYIIPHVAFKVNG
-151 KEMSGTA
+151 KEMSGTSV
-158 IRATLGNKGI
+158 RAALGDRSI
-168 KAPQKHKLFQGIFG
+168 KQPQKVKLFKGIFG
-182 HNKKDIYKLVVGKLT
+182 HNKKDIYKLVVDKLT
-197 RLSEERMELR
+197 SLREEKMELR
-207 GLLLM
+207 RLLLM

-226 NLTFGDFKSMITRLL
+226 NLTFNDFKSMITRLL
-241 KGGVNVKGVTEK
+241 KGGVNVEGVTEK

-278 NFGENAL
+278 NFGENSL

-318 TEKQRGHIFD
+318 TEKQKGHIFD

-342 TQNVIPYGKDMIV
+342 TQNVIPYGKDMII

-385 INQEIQNTFEIR
+385 INQNAQNTFEIR
-397 GPVAVSLPVSKEF
+397 GPVALTLPVSKEF
-410 QEDQQYFIKK
+410 KEDQQYFIKK
-420 LYGLQKKYGLGNTD
+420 LYALQKKYGLSNSD
-434 KITRYHEMW
+434 KVTRYHEMW
-443 WLSKINAEARKSKIK
+443 WLNKINAEARKAKIK
-458 LDKPTKI
+458 LDKQTKI
-465 ALINRWVFGDK
+465 ALINRWVFGNK
-476 SKALNKK
+476 SKALNSK
-483 NFEDEKVLDWAKKMD
+483 NFADEKVLAWAKKMD
-498 KINFNKFAQQNVAP
+498 KQNFNKFAQQNIAP

-526 NVSNLIAASPDESV
+526 NVDNLISASPEDSV
-540 KNIKKDLKSTINSL
+540 RSIKKDLKTTINSL
-554 NKGGDLNK
+554 RQGGDINK
-562 ISQLKRH
+562 ITQLKRH
-569 LNRLKK
+569 LTRLQK

-584 SEGVVF
+584 SEGLVF

>member
-1 MLERVMKL
+1 M
-9 QEATKP
+9 P
-15 RPIAIYGGRFQPMG
+15 
-29 LHHYKTYQHLVNK
+29 
-42 FGAKNVYVATSGVT
+42 S
-56 GPKSPF
+56 
-62 TFAEKKKIIQS
+62 
-73 YGVPASKIVKVKE
+73 SKIVKVKD
-86 PYKSAE
+86 PYKAVE
-92 ITKKFSKDTPA
+92 IVSKLPKNTA
-103 IFAVGE
+103 VVFAVGA

-121 DKYKDGAP
+121 RDYKKGTAP
-129 MDGYEEHGY
+129 LDTYEDHGY
-138 IYILPHVSLKVNG
+138 IYILPHVSLKVKG
-151 KEMSGTA
+151 KEMSGTS
-158 IRATLGNKGI
+158 IRAALADKGV
-168 KAPQKHKLFQGIFG
+168 KAPEKRKLFKQIFG
-182 HNKKDIYKLVVGKLT
+182 HDKKDIYKLVVDKLT
-197 RLSEERMELR
+197 KLSEEKMELR

-226 NLTFGDFKSMITRLL
+226 NLTFNDFKSMITRLL
-241 KGGVNVKGVTEK
+241 KGGINVEGVTEK

-278 NFGENAL
+278 NFGENSL

-385 INQEIQNTFEIR
+385 INQDIQNTFEIR
-397 GPVAVSLPVSKEF
+397 GPVAVSLPTTKDF
-410 QEDQQYFIKK
+410 QADQQYFIRK
-420 LYGLQKKYGLGNTD
+420 LYNLQKKYKLSNGD
-434 KITRYHEMW
+434 KVTRYHEKW
-443 WLSKINAEARKSKIK
+443 WENKIETEAKKAKIK
-458 LDKPTKI
+458 LDKQTKNDYI
-465 ALINRWVFGDK
+465 SRWVFGNK
-476 SKALNKK
+476 SKTLNKK
-483 NFEDEKVLDWAKKMD
+483 NYPDEKILNWAKKMD
-498 KINFNKFAQQNVAP
+498 KVNFVKFAQQNIEP
-512 FEDLFLELGAKVLT
+512 FENLFLELGAKVLM
-526 NVSNLIAASPDESV
+526 NVENLISASPEKAV
-540 KNIKKDLKSTINSL
+540 KSIKKDLKSTISGL
-554 NKGGDLNK
+554 QKGGDLTK
-562 ISQLKRH
+562 MSQLKRH
-569 LNRLKK
+569 LERLNK

-584 SEGVVF
+584 SEGLVF

>member
-1 MLERVMKL
+1 MRKKMKL

-15 RPIAIYGGRFQPMG
+15 RTVAIYPGRFQPAG
-29 LHHYKTYQHLVNK
+29 RHHYDAYSWLTRK
-42 FGAKNVYVATSGVT
+42 FGPKNVYIATSNLK

-62 TFAEKKKIIQS
+62 SFREKKKILQA
-73 YGVPASKIVKVKE
+73 YGVPANRIIQVKD
-86 PYKSAE
+86 PYKAVE
-92 ITKKFSKDTPA
+92 ITSKLPEGTPVV
-103 IFAVGE
+103 FGFGE
-109 KDGSRLT
+109 KDAGRLKS
-116 AGKYF
+116 GKYF
-121 DKYKDGAP
+121 RDYKEGGDLV
-129 MDGYEEHGY
+129 GYEENGY
-138 IYILPHVSLKVNG
+138 IVTLPHIALKVGG
-151 KEMSGTA
+151 KEMSGTS
-158 IRATLGNKGI
+158 IRGAMGSKDI
-168 KAPQKHKLFQGIFG
+168 KAPEKRKLFKQIFG
-182 HNKKDIYKLVVGKLT
+182 HSKKDIYKLVVDKLT
-197 RLSEERMELR
+197 KLSEEKMELR

-241 KGGVNVKGVTEK
+241 KGGVNVEGVTEK

-265 GQLVAA
+265 GQLIAA

-278 NFGENAL
+278 NFGENSL

-318 TEKQRGHIFD
+318 SEKQRGAIFD
-328 NGHKWMNLEIIYVP
+328 NGHKWMNLEIIYEP
-342 TQNVIPYGKDMIV
+342 TQNVIPYGKDMII

-371 DKESGS
+371 DKESGA

-397 GPVAVSLPVSKEF
+397 GPVALSLPTSQDFKA
-410 QEDQQYFIKK
+410 DQQYFIKK
-420 LYGLQKKYGLGNTD
+420 LFNLQKKYKLKNTD
-434 KITRYHEMW
+434 KITRYHEKW
-443 WLSKINAEARKSKIK
+443 WENKIDSEAKKAKIS
-458 LDKPTKI
+458 LDTQTKNDY
-465 ALINRWVFGDK
+465 INRWVFGDK
-476 SKALNKK
+476 SKALTKK
-483 NFEDEKVLDWAKKMD
+483 NFPDEKVLNWAKTMD
-498 KINFNKFAQQNVAP
+498 KVNFLKFAQQNVEP
-512 FEDLFLELGAKVLT
+512 FENLFLELGAKVLT
-526 NVSNLIAASPDESV
+526 NVENLISASPEAAIRS
-540 KNIKKDLKSTINSL
+540 IKKDLKSTISNL
-554 NKGGDLNK
+554 YKGGDISK
-562 ISQLKRH
+562 VSQLRRH
-569 LNRLKK
+569 LERLNK

-584 SEGVVF
+584 SEGLVF

>member
-1 MLERVMKL
+1 MKL
-9 QEATKP
+9 LEALNKQ
-15 RPIAIYGGRFQPMG
+15 RVVVIYPGRLQPMG
-29 LHHYKTYQHLVNK
+29 AHHYAAYKHLVAK
-42 FGAKNVYVATSGVT
+42 FGTANVYVATSNVI

-62 TFAEKKKIIQS
+62 SFAEKKKIINVA
-73 YGVPASKIVKVKE
+73 GVPSSKIVKVKD
-86 PYKSAE
+86 PYKAVE
-92 ITKKFSKDTPA
+92 IVSKLPKDTA
-103 IFAVGE
+103 VVFAVGA
-109 KDGSRLT
+109 KDGDRLVS
-116 AGKYF
+116 GKYF
-121 DKYKDGAP
+121 DKYKAGKK
-129 MDGYEEHGY
+129 MDGYKEHGY
-138 IYILPHVSLKVNG
+138 IYIIPHISLKVKG
-151 KEMSGTA
+151 REMSGTS
-158 IRATLGNKGI
+158 IRAALGNKGL
-168 KAPQKHKLFQGIFG
+168 KTPEKRKLFKQIFG
-182 HNKKDIYKLVVGKLT
+182 HDKKDIYKLVVDKLT
-197 RLSEERMELR
+197 KLSEEKMELR

-226 NLTFGDFKSMITRLL
+226 NLTFNDFKNMITRLL
-241 KGGVNVKGVTEK
+241 KGGINVESVTEK

-278 NFGENAL
+278 NFGENSL

-385 INQEIQNTFEIR
+385 INQDVQNTFEIR
-397 GPVAVSLPVSKEF
+397 GPVAVSLPTTKDF
-410 QEDQQYFIKK
+410 QVDQQYFIRK
-420 LYGLQKKYGLGNTD
+420 LNNLQKKYKLTNND
-434 KITRYHEMW
+434 KVVRYHEKW
-443 WLSKINAEARKSKIK
+443 WENKIETEAKKAKIS
-458 LDKPTKI
+458 LDKQTKNDYI
-465 ALINRWVFGDK
+465 SRWVFGNK

-483 NFEDEKVLDWAKKMD
+483 NYPDEKILNWAKKMD
-498 KINFNKFAQQNVAP
+498 KVNFVKFAQQNIEP
-512 FEDLFLELGAKVLT
+512 FETLFLELGAKVLM
-526 NVSNLIAASPDESV
+526 NVENLISASPEKAV
-540 KNIKKDLKSTINSL
+540 KSIKKDLNSTISSL
-554 NKGGDLNK
+554 QKGGDFTK
-562 ISQLKRH
+562 MSQLKRH
-569 LNRLKK
+569 LERLNK

-584 SEGVVF
+584 SEGLVF